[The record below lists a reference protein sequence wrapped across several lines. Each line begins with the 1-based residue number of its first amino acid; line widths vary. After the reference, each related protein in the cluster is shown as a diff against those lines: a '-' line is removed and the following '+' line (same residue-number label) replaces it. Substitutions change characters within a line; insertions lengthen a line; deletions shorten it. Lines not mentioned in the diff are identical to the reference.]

1 MSSLHE
7 TVTVRRTTLPALG
20 VRPLLFQAGL
30 IAVAVALPAIS
41 HRLGLPVLYLLPMH
55 WPVLLAGL
63 AYGWVGGALVG
74 ALAPAASFLTSGMPG
89 LAHLPAMTVELA
101 VYGLVAGLLRE
112 KARWNPWTA
121 LAAALVAGRLAYLA
135 VTLLMGTAV
144 TLPFLQ
150 ATLLP
155 GLLAA
160 VLQWLLLPFAARW
173 WVKAEE
179 NR

>member
-1 MSSLHE
+1 MSSLNE
-7 TVTVRRTTLPALG
+7 TVAVRRTTLPALG

-30 IAVAVALPAIS
+30 IAVAVALPALS

-74 ALAPAASFLTSGMPG
+74 ALAPAASFLVSGMPG
-89 LAHLPAMTVELA
+89 PAYLPAMTVELA

-112 KARWNPWTA
+112 KARWNPWVA
-121 LAAALVAGRLAYLA
+121 LVAALVAGRLAYLG
-135 VTLLMGTAV
+135 VTLLVGKTI

-155 GLLAA
+155 GLPAA
-160 VLQWLLLPFAARW
+160 AGQLLLLPLVARW
-173 WVKAEE
+173 WVKAEG

>member
-7 TVTVRRTTLPALG
+7 TVAVRRTTLPALG

-89 LAHLPAMTVELA
+89 PAYLPAMTVELA

-112 KARWNPWTA
+112 KARWNPWAA
-121 LAAALVAGRLAYLA
+121 LATALVAGRLAYLA
-135 VTLLMGTAV
+135 VTLLLGTAV

-155 GLLAA
+155 GLPAA
-160 VLQWLLLPFAARW
+160 AIQLLLLPFAARW